1 MKSEIIKKLDKFINP
16 PDFFTFDEEHHKY
29 HYHGKE
35 LISVTTYY
43 SRFYKKFDT
52 EYWAD
57 YKAKE
62 LDVPI
67 EVIKEDWKNKADL
80 GTTVGSIVHK
90 WIEDFL
96 NGYNPEIPKI
106 DFKIGEYCVDYINE
120 LIELRIKKWQKIYLD
135 KLSKMT
141 PIAQELRIW
150 SLKYELAGTI
160 DTLFLYKNALIV
172 GDWKTNKAF
181 TTDDDHAYDMLKFPF
196 DDQKDNN
203 LNRFSIQV
211 SLYRLMLEDHN
222 IETGPSFICWVPR
235 DEADAK
241 FFPAKD
247 YRTRLREYFMLIK
260 RIK

>member
-1 MKSEIIKKLDKFINP
+1 MKDTIIKKLNKFINP
-16 PDFFTFDEEHHKY
+16 PKFFTFNEELHKY
-29 HYHGKE
+29 HYRGKE
-35 LISVTTYY
+35 LISVTTFY

-62 LDVPI
+62 LNVPI
-67 EVIKEDWKNKADL
+67 EEIKEDWKNKADL

-96 NGYNPEIPKI
+96 NNKNPEIPKLDYNIGPYSMNEINNLI
-106 DFKIGEYCVDYINE
+106 D
-120 LIELRIKKWQKIYLD
+120 LRIKKWQKIYYE
-135 KLSKMT
+135 KLSKMSS
-141 PIAQELRIW
+141 IAQELRIW
-150 SLKYELAGTI
+150 SLKYGLAGTI
-160 DTLFLYKNALIV
+160 DTLFWYKDKLIV

-181 TTDDDHAYDMLKFPF
+181 TTDEDYCYDMLKFPF
-196 DDQKDNN
+196 EDQKDNN

-211 SLYRLMLEDHN
+211 SLYRLMLEDHG

-235 DEADAK
+235 DETEAK

-247 YRTRLREYFMLIK
+247 YRSVLQQYFKLGL
-260 RIK
+260 

>member
-1 MKSEIIKKLDKFINP
+1 MENEIIKKLNKFINP
-16 PDFFTFDEEHHKY
+16 PKFFTFNEKQHKY
-29 HYHGKE
+29 HYRGKE
-35 LISVTTYY
+35 LISVTTFY

-96 NGYNPEIPKI
+96 NNKNPEIPKL
-106 DFKIGEYCVDYINE
+106 DYDIGPYSINE
-120 LIELRIKKWQKIYLD
+120 INNLIDLRIKKWQKIYYE

-150 SLKYELAGTI
+150 SLKYSLAGTI
-160 DTLFLYKNALIV
+160 DTLFWYKDKLIV

-181 TTDDDHAYDMLKFPF
+181 TTDDDYCYDMLKFPF
-196 DDQKDNN
+196 EDQKDNN

-211 SLYRLMLEDHN
+211 SLYRLMLEDHG

-235 DEADAK
+235 DETEAK
-241 FFPAKD
+241 FFRAKD
-247 YRTRLREYFMLIK
+247 YRNILKNYLDLLNLE
-260 RIK
+260 